1 MPNNSFQ
8 EHCREIARRFL
19 LTAVVVDD
27 ELFVTGDL
35 AVRRDL
41 SPPPTSPR
49 EPISRIPSP
58 QIDNPPRPLD
68 VASIT
73 SSFARHG
80 MICGVVAPPNELN
93 GDSVEGSVRA
103 AARSDI
109 VILDWRLNRKSRQD
123 SFPLLRRILLDDQA
137 HRLRLIAIYTGEPD
151 LADIRAKIAERLADL
166 GESYQPTA
174 TPSDD
179 SDAIQV
185 GPCRI
190 VVYGKHGVPTP
201 GLSGTATE
209 DELPDRL
216 IADFGNMVEGLLP
229 SLVLTALGAVRE
241 NVYRILE
248 RFGSELDPAFLA
260 HRACLPVP
268 QDSQSHIVEQIASEL
283 HGVMRDAIRSSR
295 PAGIDAIEHWL
306 TDRFQ
311 GSNVVFDL
319 GNRGKREMPTAE
331 VMDMLNHGIED
342 KPGTLRRRG
351 RDYDALTSGFSGG
364 DENSREL
371 DRRLASAMSFREVIE
386 DGPRQLSIGTV
397 VRMVEAESAKEG
409 ALLCVTPACDS
420 VRLTGPSSFLFLPLI
435 DPESKTLQL
444 VVPSAGSGYERMTI
458 CMDPARWW
466 AADFIPDTIPGPVV
480 TSPGEDETVPVFVD
494 VEERRYHW
502 VGELKAESAQSV
514 AQAIAERMSR
524 IALNKS
530 EWLRRW
536 ERVGRR
542 TS

>member
-1 MPNNSFQ
+1 MPNDSFQ
-8 EHCREIARRFL
+8 EHCREIAKRFL

-27 ELFVTGDL
+27 ELSVADGREVHPGLTPPP
-35 AVRRDL
+35 L
-41 SPPPTSPR
+41 SPLEPTPEPSAPR
-49 EPISRIPSP
+49 N
-58 QIDNPPRPLD
+58 DTPPRPLD
-68 VASIT
+68 VGSIT
-73 SSFARHG
+73 SAFARHG
-80 MICGVVAPPNELN
+80 MICGVVSPPNELN
-93 GDSVEGSVRA
+93 GDSVESSVRV
-103 AARSDI
+103 AARSDM
-109 VILDWRLNRKSRQD
+109 VILDWRLNRKSGQD
-123 SFPLLRRILLDDQA
+123 SFPLLRRILLNDQA

-166 GESYQPTA
+166 GGSYQPTA

-190 VVYGKHGVPTP
+190 VVYGKQRVPTP
-201 GLSGTATE
+201 GLSGIPTE

-283 HGVMRDAIRSSR
+283 RGVMDDAVQNSC
-295 PAGIDAIEHWL
+295 PAGIEAIRHWL
-306 TDRFQ
+306 TDRFE
-311 GSNVVFDL
+311 GSNVVFDP
-319 GNRGKREMPTAE
+319 GNKEMSTAE
-331 VMDMLNHGIED
+331 IMDMLKHGVEA
-342 KPGTLRRRG
+342 KPGTLRQKG
-351 RDYDALTSGFSGG
+351 RDYHILSSGFSGRAA
-364 DENSREL
+364 DSRER

-386 DGPRQLSIGTV
+386 DGPRQLSVGTV
-397 VRMVEAESAKEG
+397 VRLAEAESAKEG
-409 ALLCVTPACDS
+409 TLLCITPACDS

-435 DPESKTLQL
+435 DPKPNTLQL
-444 VVPSAGSGYERMTI
+444 VVPSVGSGYERMTI
-458 CMDPARWW
+458 CTDPARWW
-466 AADFIPDTIPGPVV
+466 AADFGPGTVPGPVV
-480 TSPGEDETVPVFVD
+480 TSSGGDETIPTFVD
-494 VEERRYHW
+494 VKERGYHW
-502 VGELKAESAQSV
+502 VGELKIEFAQSV

-530 EWLRRW
+530 EWLRRS
-536 ERVGRR
+536 EGVGKR
-542 TS
+542 TD